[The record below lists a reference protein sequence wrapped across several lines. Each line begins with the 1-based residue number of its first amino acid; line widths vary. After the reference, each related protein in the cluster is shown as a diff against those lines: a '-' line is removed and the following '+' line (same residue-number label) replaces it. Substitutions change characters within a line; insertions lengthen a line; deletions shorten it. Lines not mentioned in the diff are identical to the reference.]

1 MYATFDDT
9 KLKTVYFR
17 KKPTIGWNFMYIS
30 IMANVGIF
38 QDLGWN
44 FMYIF
49 VMANVGI
56 FQDLSYL
63 IEIIKIL
70 TFHSCLQS
78 PSIMNDRSTGSFIV

>member
-30 IMANVGIF
+30 
-38 QDLGWN
+38 
-44 FMYIF
+44 